1 MSLKAIREIQNVE
14 ETMDQRRA
22 EAGAEAQWLIPGA
35 DRGGRELLKRG
46 REDSAKKTAEV
57 MKASEERAEARRAEI
72 LSAAEK
78 DCAALKAGAEAKL
91 AQAVQMIVGRVVE
104 S

>member
-1 MSLKAIREIQNVE
+1 MSLKAIREIQSVE
-14 ETMDQRRA
+14 ETMDQQRSEARA
-22 EAGAEAQWLIPGA
+22 KAQRLIADAE
-35 DRGGRELLKRG
+35 REGRELLKKG

-57 MKASEERAEARRAEI
+57 MRASEERAETRRAEI
-72 LSAAEK
+72 LA
-78 DCAALKAGAEAKL
+78 AEAKL

>member
-14 ETMDQRRA
+14 ETADQRRA
-22 EAGAEAQWLIPGA
+22 EARAKAQRLIADAE
-35 DRGGRELLKRG
+35 REGRELLKRG

-57 MKASEERAEARRAEI
+57 MRASEERAEARRSEI

-78 DCAALKAGAEAKL
+78 DCAALRSGAEAKL
-91 AQAVQMIVGRVVE
+91 SAAVQMIVGRVVE

>member
-14 ETMDQRRA
+14 ETMDQQRSEARAKAQRLIA
-22 EAGAEAQWLIPGA
+22 EAE
-35 DRGGRELLKRG
+35 REGRELLKRG

-57 MKASEERAEARRAEI
+57 IKASEERAEARRAEI

-91 AQAVQMIVGRVVE
+91 AQAVQMILGRVVE

>member
-1 MSLKAIREIQNVE
+1 
-14 ETMDQRRA
+14 MDQQRSEARA
-22 EAGAEAQWLIPGA
+22 KAQRLIADAE
-35 DRGGRELLKRG
+35 REGRELLKKG